1 MIWFVLYQALEIL
14 KWLVLA
20 RVLMSWFVS
29 PLSENPLV
37 NLVRRITDPIL
48 RPISEMV
55 PPLGGIDISPL
66 LAFFAIYLF
75 QQVILRMT

>member
-1 MIWFVLYQALEIL
+1 MIWYILYQALEIL

-29 PLSENPLV
+29 PVSDNPIV
-37 NLVRRITDPIL
+37 HLVRRITDPIL
-48 RPISEMV
+48 RPLSEMI

-75 QQVILRMT
+75 QQVILRMA